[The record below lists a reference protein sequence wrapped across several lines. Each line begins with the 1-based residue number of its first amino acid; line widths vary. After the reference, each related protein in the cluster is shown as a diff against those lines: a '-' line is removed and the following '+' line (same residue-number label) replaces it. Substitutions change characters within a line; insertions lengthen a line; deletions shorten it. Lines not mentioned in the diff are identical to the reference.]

1 MKRFYLL
8 FLGSA
13 IPFALVMFA
22 ISISDNSWQRAVA
35 LAVIMG
41 FLFGSGVAQGLTW
54 WLNRRKRNEE
64 KKD

>member
-13 IPFALVMFA
+13 IPFALVLFA
-22 ISISDNSWQRAVA
+22 IAISNNSWQRALG

-41 FLFGSGVAQGLTW
+41 FLFGSSVAQGLTW
-54 WLNRRKRNEE
+54 WLDRRDKNKR
-64 KKD
+64 D

>member
-22 ISISDNSWQRAVA
+22 IAISNNSWQRALG

-41 FLFGSGVAQGLTW
+41 FLFGSSVAQGLTW
-54 WLNRRKRNEE
+54 WLDRRDKNKR
-64 KKD
+64 D